1 MLRASEQ
8 STNDTERSQ
17 RELSFDRAKH
27 LMDSLMDNPKLLYV
41 ICPFNIGDFLV
52 NGGLCYALQI
62 KKRKTSCALI
72 VCDKFK
78 ISNIDFVG
86 VAQILYISQENMDVI
101 REYILFS
108 SVYETERYI
117 YGHFHVQNNQFD
129 WNSELSFFDRYR
141 ENVFGLPLET
151 EILPP
156 LIKDISLEHKQK
168 LHALYQISN
177 RTIILTPYANSGPQL
192 FSDDV
197 WVEITKRLR
206 QQGYIVYTNVAGFK
220 ELPVQGTKP
229 IRLTFS
235 ELYYVA
241 DKVKCFIGRR
251 SGILDFLSFSD
262 ADILCVLYP
271 DHWHDDLR
279 SNFPDKKS
287 YSFYFAGHYKEVI
300 LEYARENHIDDM
312 DRIQISFPHVDASEL
327 YYEEGHLIDAIVNT
341 AECL

>member
-1 MLRASEQ
+1 MIGK
-8 STNDTERSQ
+8 
-17 RELSFDRAKH
+17 AKQIINK
-27 LMDSLMDNPKLLYV
+27 LMDNPKLLYV

-78 ISNIDFVG
+78 NTNIDFVG
-86 VAQILYISQENMDVI
+86 VAKILYISQENMDII
-101 REYILFS
+101 RQYILFS

-117 YGHFHVQNNQFD
+117 YGHFHVRNNQFD

-156 LIKDISLEHKQK
+156 LVKAISIEHKEK
-168 LHALYQISN
+168 LHALHQISK

-192 FSDDV
+192 CSDGV
-197 WVEITKRLR
+197 WVEIAGRLR
-206 QQGYIVYTNVAGFK
+206 QQGYIVYTNVAGSK
-220 ELPVQGTKP
+220 ELPVQGTNP

-251 SGILDFLSFSD
+251 SGIMDFLSFSN
-262 ADILCVLYP
+262 ADILCILHLDY
-271 DHWHDDLR
+271 WHDDLR
-279 SNFPDKKS
+279 RNFPNKKS
-287 YSFYFAGHYKEVI
+287 YSFYYAGHYKEAI
-300 LEYARENHIDDM
+300 LEFAREKHIDDM
-312 DRIQISFPHVDASEL
+312 DRIQISFPHVDASEV
-327 YYEEGHLIDAIVNT
+327 YYEDRRLIDAVANT
-341 AECL
+341 VGNL